1 MLTNRDG
8 SPIGFAP
15 KTLTTLRATAA
26 VQGDFITMLD
36 GSTLRNIQII
46 DTEQAR
52 PLSNV
57 VAIVSQHP
65 FDSIEADI
73 IACEIQ
79 N

>member
-1 MLTNRDG
+1 
-8 SPIGFAP
+8 
-15 KTLTTLRATAA
+15 
-26 VQGDFITMLD
+26 MLD